1 MDIAQ
6 FGCFD
11 TGGFGDLLMP
21 LIARARLADHRL
33 TALAPAGGTSL
44 RWQDAG
50 ASVASERALDDG
62 FRCDACLIGGGDV
75 VRIGAADEPAYGT
88 DDPMRHV
95 ALPSLWLGA
104 GLAAERAG
112 ARLIW
117 NAPGV
122 AGSAWTAELQRLVA
136 ALLAASDYVA
146 VRDRSSLRRLRDCTD
161 ATVPVSLVPDPILD
175 IARLWPRASL
185 TQRFRALFVR
195 RGQPVPARSVVV
207 HIDDRAGIAAP
218 ALSERVMQVAAAARG
233 VPILLAGDTDRNA
246 GALAR
251 AVSAV
256 LPVPHLLLDRP
267 AALRDVA
274 ACLAASDGYVGS
286 DRNGFLAAFAYGNPG
301 VLIAGSATPWAADL
315 TDQYRLPDRLCGDW
329 ADAAERLAAAAGDE
343 APQLAAL
350 AVVQEALDA
359 HWAAIEGVLAAPA
372 DASRQVLRTDFA
384 RAVAADNAASRGW
397 IARLAGIADRS
408 AAGSRTAP
416 SVSLLETNLLA
427 LRGLPEHVGRRGDRL
442 ALHPPP
448 RGITEAAL
456 DPIPLRGGDLLRGG
470 ATVAHPDGRPVRFGL
485 MLVGHDGR
493 MLGRAD
499 VVADATG
506 VTPWQ
511 IRIPRGVDG
520 SGSLLIATSMASAE
534 DHNRFAW
541 AELVDPRLH
550 PQAFAVWIQ
559 AGGGAKTWDGV
570 SQDTPGTPAK
580 AESSPSSNDQDSSR
594 IAR

>member
-21 LIARARLADHRL
+21 LIAHARLADHRL
-33 TALAPAGGTSL
+33 TALAPAGGVSL
-44 RWQDAG
+44 RWQDAR
-50 ASVASERALDDG
+50 SSTASERALDDS

-75 VRIGAADEPAYGT
+75 IRIGTADEPGYGA

-122 AGSAWTAELQRLVA
+122 AGSVWTAELQRLVA
-136 ALLAASDYVA
+136 TLLAASDYVA
-146 VRDRSSLRRLRDCTD
+146 VRDRSSLQRLRDCTD

-207 HIDDRAGIAAP
+207 HIDDRAGISAA
-218 ALSERVMQVAAAARG
+218 ALAERVMQAAAAARG
-233 VPILLAGDTDRNA
+233 LPILLAGDTDRNA
-246 GALAR
+246 GILAR
-251 AVSAV
+251 AVSAS

-267 AALRDVA
+267 SALRDVA
-274 ACLAASDGYVGS
+274 ACLASSEGYVGS
-286 DRNGFLAAFAYGNPG
+286 DRTCFLAAFAYGNPG
-301 VLIAGSATPWAADL
+301 VLITGDATSWAADL
-315 TDQYRLPDRLCGDW
+315 ADQYGLPDILCGDW
-329 ADAAERLAAAAGDE
+329 ADAPARLAAVGHDE
-343 APQLAAL
+343 APRIAAL
-350 AVVQEALDA
+350 AAAQDALDT
-359 HWAAIEGVLAAPA
+359 HWAAIEGVLAAPP
-372 DASRQVLRTDFA
+372 DPSRQAQRADFA
-384 RAVAADNAASRGW
+384 RAVAADNAASRSW
-397 IARLAGIADRS
+397 VARLAGMAARS
-408 AAGSRTAP
+408 AAGTRAAP
-416 SVSLLETNLLA
+416 SVNLLETNLLG
-427 LRGLPEHVGRRGDRL
+427 LRGMRDHVGRQGDRL

-448 RGITEAAL
+448 GGVTEAVL
-456 DPIPLRGGDLLRGG
+456 DPIPLRGGDQLRGG

-485 MLVGHDGR
+485 MLIGEDGR
-493 MLGRAD
+493 MLGRTD

-506 VTPWQ
+506 VTPW
-511 IRIPRGVDG
+511 RIAVPQGVEG
-520 SGSLLIATSMASAE
+520 TGSLLIATSMASTG
-534 DHNRFAW
+534 DNNRFAW

-550 PQAFAVWIQ
+550 PRTFVVWDQ
-559 AGGGAKTWDGV
+559 AGGGAKTWDAV
-570 SQDTPGTPAK
+570 SQETPGTPEN
-580 AESSPSSNDQDSSR
+580 AESNPSSNDQDSSR